1 VLFKEKGKRNREL
14 NALLVLLLPLPYY
27 FCLLP

>member
-14 NALLVLLLPLPYY
+14 NALLVLLLPYY